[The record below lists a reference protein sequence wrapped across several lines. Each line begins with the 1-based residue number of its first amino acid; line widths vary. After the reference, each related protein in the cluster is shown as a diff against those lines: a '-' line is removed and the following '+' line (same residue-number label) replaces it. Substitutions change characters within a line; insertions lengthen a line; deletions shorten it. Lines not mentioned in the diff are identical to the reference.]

1 MYPICFHG
9 IVYRHTGCL
18 LSGHGK
24 YNFNVPLPVWHSI
37 LPVCEVMSLF

>member
-9 IVYRHTGCL
+9 IVRRHSCL

-24 YNFNVPLPVWHSI
+24 YNFSVPVPVWHSI